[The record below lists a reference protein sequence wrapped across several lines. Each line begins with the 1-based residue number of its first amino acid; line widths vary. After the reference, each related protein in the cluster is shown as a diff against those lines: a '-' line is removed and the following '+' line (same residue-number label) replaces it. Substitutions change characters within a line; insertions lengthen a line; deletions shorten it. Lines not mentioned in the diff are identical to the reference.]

1 MTMATFILLSSLTD
15 EGAQTIK
22 TEPERIRAVNQELE
36 RMGVHVVSQWAVL
49 GPYDF
54 VNVVEAPD
62 TLTVARVSAVLASRG
77 SVRILT
83 LPAIPIDEFIA
94 GLLLQHGDR

>member
-1 MTMATFILLSSLTD
+1 MATYILLSTLTD
-15 EGAQTIK
+15 EGAETVR
-22 TEPERIRAVNQELE
+22 EDPERIREVNQELD

-62 TLTVARVSAVLASRG
+62 NLTIARISAALASRG
-77 SVRILT
+77 TVRIMT

-94 GLLLQHGDR
+94 GIQPQD